1 MSKIIKYVLLVV
13 VIGLLGYRSVYF
25 KKLSTMGA
33 EGTEKFDA
41 VAFTNKL
48 WNEKLPAKL
57 DSAIELF
64 NLIEAIRSN
73 PSAAFQQYT
82 NAIAIGNYRY
92 SLVKFKGEV
101 TSINEDDVVIQ
112 YNYTDSLSVL
122 TKTLPVATE
131 FIYGNAIRDASG
143 LVDVRDFTDA
153 TDLNRISEELNK
165 KVKTIIIPP
174 FRKQVKLGDTVAVTG
189 AIKLNKA
196 HIGFF
201 DVEVLPLRIKVL

>member
-1 MSKIIKYVLLVV
+1 MSKVIKYVLLVV
-13 VIGLLGYRSVYF
+13 VIALVGYKSVYF
-25 KKLSTMGA
+25 KKLSTIGT

-73 PSAAFQQYT
+73 PSAAFQQYS

-101 TSINEDDVVIQ
+101 TGINEDDVVIQ

-122 TKTLPVATE
+122 TKALPIATE

-143 LVDVRDFTDA
+143 LVNVRDFTDA